1 MSNIPE
7 YMGKTQDKIS
17 WYATDD
23 KDVFYQSESWQKCY
37 VDKDGFCQSEMGG
50 LL

>member
-7 YMGKTQDKIS
+7 YMGETQDKVA

-23 KDVFYQSESWQKCY
+23 KDVFCQTESWQRCD
-37 VDKDGFCQSEMGG
+37 VDKDGFCQWGG
-50 LL
+50 GVL